1 MEEKNNSAFIKA
13 ENACKGQNCE
23 GGWAK
28 EIERAKRI
36 ADKRTK
42 RQRKRQKKEKG
53 KSKKGLITAVIA
65 LSVCSITLLAVLT
78 VFLITPSKDS
88 KALESVYQKS
98 FYDIIEQVD
107 NIDLNMSKALA
118 SKDTGAIQGYLTQVS
133 INSELCENDIQT
145 LPLQDEYRFYT
156 AKLVNQIGD
165 YSKHLNKK
173 IIDGQGLS
181 SQDEQTFRSLYEHNK
196 QLKQSLYQMQEK
208 MRGDF
213 SFKEVASLKRGSVVL
228 KGFEQLQNLSVEYPE
243 LIYDGPFSDGLDNR
257 EVKGVSGS
265 KITCAEAVDIFKQIF
280 SDYSLENIKLTGEVN
295 SIIPAYA
302 VSGEKD
308 GEVLYAQITK
318 TGGHLLDFSYAGSCK
333 SVEFSQDYAINKATE
348 FMQGL
353 GLTNFKPVWINLANN
368 VYTINFAYSQ
378 DGVIVYADL
387 VKVRVCAEQG
397 KVIGIESSSYLINHT
412 NRDIESAKLTEA
424 QAQERL
430 LTDINVEN
438 IALCLVPVGNSSEK
452 LCYEICGD
460 YDNEQYYI
468 YIDAISGKQV
478 QMFKVISSNQGKS
491 LL

>member
-1 MEEKNNSAFIKA
+1 MEEKNNSAFLKA
-13 ENACKGQNCE
+13 EKACKGYNE
-23 GGWAK
+23 
-28 EIERAKRI
+28 ERAKRI
-36 ADKRTK
+36 ADKRINK
-42 RQRKRQKKEKG
+42 QRRKQQRQTQG
-53 KSKKGLITAVIA
+53 GKKGLVTAVIA
-65 LSVCSITLLAVLT
+65 LSVCSLTLLAVLT

-118 SKDTGAIQGYLTQVS
+118 SKDTGAIQNYLTQVA

-165 YSKHLNKK
+165 YAKHLNKK

-181 SQDEQTFRSLYEHNK
+181 SQDEQSFRTLYEHNK

-213 SFKEVASLKRGSVVL
+213 SFKEVASLKKGSVVL
-228 KGFEQLQNLSVEYPE
+228 KGFEQLQNLSTEYPE

-265 KITCAEAVDIFKQIF
+265 KITCAEAVDIFKGIF
-280 SDYSLENIKLTGEVN
+280 NDYSLENVKLNGDVN

-302 VSGEKD
+302 VSGERD

-318 TGGHLLDFSYAGSCK
+318 TGGHLLEFSYAGSCK
-333 SVEFSQDYAINKATE
+333 SVEFSEDYVIEKATE
-348 FMQGL
+348 FLSGL
-353 GLTNFKPVWINLANN
+353 DLNNFKPVWINLANN
-368 VYTINFAYSQ
+368 VYTINFAYYQ

-387 VKVRVCAEQG
+387 IKVRVCAETG
-397 KVIGIESSSYLINHT
+397 MVIGIESSSYLINHT
-412 NRDIESAKLTEA
+412 EREIGSPTITKA
-424 QAQERL
+424 QAQEYL
-430 LTDINVEN
+430 LKDITIESTT
-438 IALCLVPVGNSSEK
+438 LCLVPIGNSSEK

-460 YDNEQYYI
+460 YDNEQYYV
-468 YIDAISGKQV
+468 YIDANTGRQV
-478 QMFKVISSNQGKS
+478 QMFKVISSSQGKS